1 MSIYCLS
8 HRRLLHLSGE
18 SPVSFL
24 QDILTADIATLK
36 AGEMR
41 QSCLL
46 SPQGRILIEMM
57 VIVAQTGDSESL
69 YIACDQ
75 KQMDDLVK
83 KLKLYRLRRKIELR
97 LCDDEILLASAEPV
111 TSPHILLTCEDE
123 RAPQRGYISIAKKT
137 ILEEIELSSLDE
149 YHARRIQD
157 GIPEGPDELIENRA
171 LMLEAGLDWL
181 MAVDF
186 KKGCYIG
193 QEVTARTRYRGLVKK
208 RLVPVIAPSLPLSSV
223 IMNDHKEVGVILS
236 AYPHTKGMIGFA
248 YLRTHAIHEAVEGAT
263 ITADGTSLSIVLP
276 PHMPPIAKPDS

>member
-18 SPVSFL
+18 APISFL

-57 VIVAQTGDSESL
+57 IMVAQTGDSESL

-75 KQMDDLVK
+75 RQMDELVK
-83 KLKLYRLRRKIELR
+83 KLKLYRLRRKIDLR
-97 LCDDEILLASAEPV
+97 LCDDEILLASAEPL

-137 ILEEIELSSLDE
+137 IIEEIELSSLDE

-208 RLVPVIAPSLPLSSV
+208 RLVPVVAPSLSPSSA
-223 IMNDHKEVGVILS
+223 IIYDDKEVGVILS
-236 AYPHTKGMIGFA
+236 AYPHPKGMIGFA

-263 ITADGTSLSIVLP
+263 ITSDGTSLSIVLP
-276 PHMPPIAKPDS
+276 PHMPPIAKPGS

>member
-97 LCDDEILLASAEPV
+97 LCDDEILLASAEPL

>member
-1 MSIYCLS
+1 MSIYSLS

-18 SPVSFL
+18 APISFL

-57 VIVAQTGDSESL
+57 IIVAQTGEQESL

-75 KQMDDLVK
+75 RQIDDLVK
-83 KLKLYRLRRKIELR
+83 KLKLYRLRRKINLR
-97 LCDDEILLASAEPV
+97 LCEDEILLASSAPL
-111 TSPHILLTCEDE
+111 TSPHIHLTCQDE
-123 RAPQRGYISIAKKT
+123 RAPQRGYVSIAHMS
-137 ILEEIELSSLDE
+137 IENDIALSPLEN
-149 YHARRIQD
+149 YHAKRIQD

-208 RLVPVIAPSLPLSSV
+208 RLVPVSAPSLTAASA
-223 IMNDHKEVGVILS
+223 IICGDKDVGVVLS
-236 AYPHTKGMIGFA
+236 AYPHHTSMIGLA
-248 YLRTHAIHEAVEGAT
+248 SLRTSAIHNVLEGAS
-263 ITADGTSLSIVLP
+263 IMADGTSLSLNLP
-276 PHMPPIAKPDS
+276 PHMPPIAKPD

>member
-18 SPVSFL
+18 APIAFL
-24 QDILTADIATLK
+24 QDILTADIASLK

-46 SPQGRILIEMM
+46 SPQGRILIEMT
-57 VIVAQTGDSESL
+57 ILIAQTGENESL
-69 YIACDQ
+69 YIACDER
-75 KQMDDLVK
+75 QMDDLVK
-83 KLKLYRLRRKIELR
+83 KLKLYRLRRKITFA
-97 LCDDEILLASAEPV
+97 LCEDEILLASADKI
-111 TSPHILLTCEDE
+111 TSPHIHLTCQDE
-123 RAPQRGYISIAKKT
+123 RAPHRGYLMIANQAIKT
-137 ILEEIELSSLDE
+137 EMTPSPVET
-149 YHARRIQD
+149 YHVARLQD

-208 RLVPVIAPSLPLSSV
+208 RLVPVRARSLAPASAILY
-223 IMNDHKEVGVILS
+223 DGKEVGTILS
-236 AYPHTKGMIGFA
+236 AYHDKEEIIGLA
-248 YLRTHAIHEAVEGAT
+248 SLRINIIHDVLEGAK
-263 ITADGTSLSIVLP
+263 ITSQDEAISICLP
-276 PHMPPIAKPDS
+276 PHMPPIAKADK

>member
-1 MSIYCLS
+1 M
-8 HRRLLHLSGE
+8 
-18 SPVSFL
+18 
-24 QDILTADIATLK
+24 
-36 AGEMR
+36 
-41 QSCLL
+41 
-46 SPQGRILIEMM
+46 
-57 VIVAQTGDSESL
+57 
-69 YIACDQ
+69 
-75 KQMDDLVK
+75 
-83 KLKLYRLRRKIELR
+83 
-97 LCDDEILLASAEPV
+97 LASAEPL

-137 ILEEIELSSLDE
+137 IIEEIELSSLDE

-223 IMNDHKEVGVILS
+223 IMNDNKEVGVILS
-236 AYPHTKGMIGFA
+236 AYPHPKGMIGFA
-248 YLRTHAIHEAVEGAT
+248 YLRTHAIHDAIEGAT
-263 ITADGTSLSIVLP
+263 ITADGASLSIVLP
-276 PHMPPIAKPDS
+276 PHMPPIAKPES

>member
-1 MSIYCLS
+1 
-8 HRRLLHLSGE
+8 
-18 SPVSFL
+18 
-24 QDILTADIATLK
+24 
-36 AGEMR
+36 MR

-75 KQMDDLVK
+75 KQIDDIVK

-137 ILEEIELSSLDE
+137 ILEEMELSSLDE

-223 IMNDHKEVGVILS
+223 IMNDNKEVGVILS

>member
-18 SPVSFL
+18 SPINFL

-75 KQMDDLVK
+75 KQIDDLVK

-97 LCDDEILLASAEPV
+97 LCDDKILLASAEPV

-137 ILEEIELSSLDE
+137 IIEEIELSSLDE

-248 YLRTHAIHEAVEGAT
+248 YLRTHAIHDAVEGAT